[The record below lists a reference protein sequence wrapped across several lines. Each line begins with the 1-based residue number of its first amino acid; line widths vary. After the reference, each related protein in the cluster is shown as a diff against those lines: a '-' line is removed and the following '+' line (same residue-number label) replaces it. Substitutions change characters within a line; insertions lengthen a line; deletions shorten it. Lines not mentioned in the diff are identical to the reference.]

1 MIAFMGTNIMFWICQ
16 GIRSTHKEL
25 ELFLKENNFAAY
37 SLRSIAAKVF
47 TRQKT
52 QKKQNSKK
60 PLLG

>member
-1 MIAFMGTNIMFWICQ
+1 MAKGKKTGVFDRWEACQ
-16 GIRSTHKEL
+16 KVT
-25 ELFLKENNFAAY
+25 FAAY

-47 TRQKT
+47 TPQKT